1 MDGVGGLLRGL
12 GGDNQRIS
20 DRVACTES
28 LGVAVPTRRLCNQAF
43 FTKVFIDG
51 DNELRVEHNRPF
63 EMLLDPQVNANAL
76 TWAADANKA
85 RTSASV
91 SVGKGSSLV
100 RGVDL
105 RRFELLTSSMRTR
118 RATNCAIG
126 PYVLNIITRL
136 GPRLH
141 RQDGGTSPTPADIDV
156 VRNVRL
162 WSHPSDAVDLRIAG
176 GMIGAVTPT
185 SDDTAVDTAGNVVN
199 GRGLLALP
207 GLVNAHAHIDKS

>member
-1 MDGVGGLLRGL
+1 
-12 GGDNQRIS
+12 
-20 DRVACTES
+20 
-28 LGVAVPTRRLCNQAF
+28 
-43 FTKVFIDG
+43 
-51 DNELRVEHNRPF
+51 
-63 EMLLDPQVNANAL
+63 
-76 TWAADANKA
+76 
-85 RTSASV
+85 
-91 SVGKGSSLV
+91 
-100 RGVDL
+100 
-105 RRFELLTSSMRTR
+105 
-118 RATNCAIG
+118 
-126 PYVLNIITRL
+126 
-136 GPRLH
+136 LH